1 VAAPATAASNKT
13 AYPPAL
19 VKVKREETAA
29 ALEGVVE
36 APALVPV
43 LVPVL
48 ALAPVPVP
56 VLAVKPVTVAG
67 IVAVLRVVAVTG
79 SELAVTLTVAE
90 PVLEETELETVAPT
104 SKMGVSAKTWFM
116 FPMLTAWTV

>member
-1 VAAPATAASNKT
+1 VTAPSTAASNKT

-29 ALEGVVE
+29 ALDGVVE
-36 APALVPV
+36 APV

-48 ALAPVPVP
+48 ALVLVP

-67 IVAVLRVVAVTG
+67 MVAVLRVVAVTG
-79 SELAVTLTVAE
+79 SELAVALTVAE
-90 PVLEETELETVAPT
+90 PMLEETELETVAPT
-104 SKMGVSAKTWFM
+104 SKMEVSAKTSVM